1 MESIR
6 CASPRVV
13 INKKGKTKMS
23 KKNFEYD
30 RRQPNHAPPVFNMDD
45 LGYSSDD
52 ELFSLAARLEAERSQ
67 LLSKGF
73 DTYNWEIEIS
83 YVRREQQLRKLRS
96 ERHSDWLA
104 AMSQGGRFD
113 DADQTGANEDQRRQ
127 SIN

>member
-13 INKKGKTKMS
+13 INKKENKMS

-73 DTYNWEIEIS
+73 DTYSWEIEIS

-96 ERHSDWLA
+96 ERHSDWLV
-104 AMSQGGRFD
+104 AMSHVSRND
-113 DADQTGANEDQRRQ
+113 DADQAGVNEDQRRQ
-127 SIN
+127 NIN